1 MKTTTFA
8 VKHQADGVRDPDAP
22 RHTPVRGGA
31 WTPTEERRLCLAVRA
46 MMPQEGDAAESATA
60 AEGAVDGA
68 EKTGLSAGKRRRTG
82 TTALD
87 EPRRLRVVGNFDDV
101 CKIEWPEVAKLM
113 ANLRNEH
120 QCREKW
126 FESID
131 PAVNRSLWTD
141 EEDREL
147 LRSELSWLVV
157 QADPVVRAGLRSRV
171 RDHVL

>member
-1 MKTTTFA
+1 
-8 VKHQADGVRDPDAP
+8 
-22 RHTPVRGGA
+22 
-31 WTPTEERRLCLAVRA
+31 
-46 MMPQEGDAAESATA
+46 MMPQKGGAAESATA
-60 AEGAVDGA
+60 AEGAAAAGAVEGAADGA
-68 EKTGLSAGKRRRTG
+68 EKAGLSAGKRRRTD

-131 PAVNRSLWTD
+131 PAVNRLSWTD
-141 EEDREL
+141 EEDQEL
-147 LRSELSWLVV
+147 LRGELSWLDFCLSVEGV
-157 QADPVVRAGLRSRV
+157 GLVGAGRPGCTRWLKESCTRSCAVGVPRA
-171 RDHVL
+171 